1 MLTCLF
7 PFTLSLWL
15 VTKKMI
21 NWLVC
26 SFKWACYESFKQ
38 GGLGRIFWYSDI
50 PQTQPRCRGDV
61 MMPWSSPRQQ
71 LLETLMT
78 GLHSQAPELF
88 GCFDTLH
95 HGSGAGEVMSY
106 RVSSFPP
113 PLRLPLTSPLLWLE
127 QLQNQRVVRCFLSIV
142 WSGAARLFTK
152 RLQHQLSA
160 YMKK

>member
-38 GGLGRIFWYSDI
+38 GGLGRRVWYSPDATTLPRWCNDALVLPPPAIVGDINDWAAQTSTWAFWLFWYITSWL
-50 PQTQPRCRGDV
+50 RGRRGDV
-61 MMPWSSPRQQ
+61 IPGLQLPSP
-71 LLETLMT
+71 
-78 GLHSQAPELF
+78 S
-88 GCFDTLH
+88 
-95 HGSGAGEVMSY
+95 
-106 RVSSFPP
+106 PP
-113 PLRLPLTSPLLWLE
+113 PTHIPIALTGATPKPACSTLLSKHCLK
-127 QLQNQRVVRCFLSIV
+127 RV
-142 WSGAARLFTK
+142 ARLFTK